1 MAIYLGIDFGTST
14 NYVTRWNEADG
25 SIKAVPNLDPTIYTG
40 DEVFPNVIYYC
51 QNGEKLVGKA
61 ALKRA
66 AIDPQNG
73 VVGVKR
79 KLVEDNW
86 EYNIPALGTKYSPVD
101 VATDIFSY
109 IKDKVSINNGGA
121 GIDGVVISVPYA
133 YGNKERLKIR
143 RSAERAG
150 LNVLDLI
157 EEPVAAAI
165 SYGLFQ
171 KTSTMG
177 HSEKIMVFDFGGG
190 TLDITVFSYEKSVDG
205 RVSIE
210 VLNTE
215 GIRDFGGQVIDDI
228 LLTKVANKAGINVSE
243 IDDTDQR
250 LKFQS
255 DLNSRIV
262 QMKEESIYW
271 DEDEEEDLD
280 DNISGIHIE
289 TTVSGDEIEN
299 WLRGER
305 VLEKIRD
312 SVNDALWNC
321 GDKGLEPE
329 DIDRVLLVGGSS
341 NLLMVKKT
349 LESIFGK
356 EPEECDGIEINK
368 MVGYGAGVY
377 CGMKAQNR
385 NNIKIIQKLSYSIG
399 VKVGATFS
407 KLIEKNERYGT
418 FSKAREYSL
427 METKD
432 NRDIEVYQG
441 KSKDITKCFLIGK
454 IQVSHLV
461 LGDNKTIEIALGTT
475 ESGMVAYKVFSN
487 GECFDGVLE

>member
-109 IKDKVSINNGGA
+109 IKDKVSTNNGGA
-121 GIDGVVISVPYA
+121 DIDGVVISVPYA

-190 TLDITVFSYEKSVDG
+190 TLDITVFLYEKSADG

-250 LKFQS
+250 LKFQNRTDEGRV
-255 DLNSRIV
+255 DL
-262 QMKEESIYW
+262 
-271 DEDEEEDLD
+271 
-280 DNISGIHIE
+280 
-289 TTVSGDEIEN
+289 
-299 WLRGER
+299 
-305 VLEKIRD
+305 
-312 SVNDALWNC
+312 
-321 GDKGLEPE
+321 
-329 DIDRVLLVGGSS
+329 
-341 NLLMVKKT
+341 
-349 LESIFGK
+349 
-356 EPEECDGIEINK
+356 
-368 MVGYGAGVY
+368 
-377 CGMKAQNR
+377 
-385 NNIKIIQKLSYSIG
+385 
-399 VKVGATFS
+399 
-407 KLIEKNERYGT
+407 
-418 FSKAREYSL
+418 
-427 METKD
+427 
-432 NRDIEVYQG
+432 
-441 KSKDITKCFLIGK
+441 
-454 IQVSHLV
+454 
-461 LGDNKTIEIALGTT
+461 LG
-475 ESGMVAYKVFSN
+475 
-487 GECFDGVLE
+487 